1 MNEEKD
7 LIIAR
12 IEGCEEGSEV
22 LNEVNF
28 ILNRTQYEREILD
41 LLDQKGMRQNLSDEL
56 LPRIQKVCQRHG
68 SKQTEKLL
76 ERLKRG
82 EIMSSEFLTKEAA
95 HNLGLDLSPVE
106 IEFMKLIIG
115 WAGKSGGKTEDGAG
129 ERALTLLS
137 KGAERPSD
145 NNKGDIKCGDKAL
158 EIKGMSSRLQYAS
171 STPVNVV
178 KSEIIQWL
186 KGNGVNGIEDGD
198 FANNGKYSYNL
209 NPKGF
214 ERIQKDCA
222 KHGWDLGGFFDVV
235 IGKSFKSLTKKQ
247 ISDGKRKFLNANE
260 TEADFEKFKV
270 VWAKFEF
277 MEYLPHT
284 GCCGI
289 GFINVES
296 QNYHYFKNADSFAKA
311 VEDKKF
317 KVGCSINWNSGRSST
332 LQYTLH

>member
-106 IEFMKLIIG
+106 IEFLKLIIG

-145 NNKGDIKCGDKAL
+145 NNRGDIKCGDKAL
-158 EIKGMSSRLQYAS
+158 EIKGMLSRLS
-171 STPVNVV
+171 HSGTPKVIEV

-186 KGNGVNGIEDGD
+186 EGNGVNGIEADDFKGD
-198 FANNGKYSYNL
+198 GKYSYNL
-209 NPKGF
+209 NPKGIK
-214 ERIQKDCA
+214 RIQADCV

-235 IGKSFKSLTKKQ
+235 LSNSFKSLTKKQ

-277 MEYLPHT
+277 MEYLPYT

-289 GFINVES
+289 GFINVDNR
-296 QNYHYFKNADSFAKA
+296 NYHYFQDADSFAKA
-311 VEDKKF
+311 VEDGKL
-317 KVGCSINWNSGRSST
+317 KVGCSINWHSGRTAT